1 MKCGR
6 LILADR
12 HLGVLQGSQG
22 LLRDLFDSIVM
33 VADEQSLIEAT
44 SDFSPDL
51 VILDLSLSIGQDACL
66 AERLLKCHPGLRLVV
81 VCVHEEPSVADRLL
95 AAGATC
101 FVAKRAIGTDLRPA
115 VRAAIAGNAYVSP
128 TVNAGRS
135 NPHSANP
142 GAGPGLLGDD
152 SRAATDN
159 PTNRFGSANKKP
171 RS

>member
-81 VCVHEEPSVADRLL
+81 VCVHEEPSGPIACWLRERL
-95 AAGATC
+95 ASWPSGPWVRTC
-101 FVAKRAIGTDLRPA
+101 ARLC
-115 VRAAIAGNAYVSP
+115 VRRLPV
-128 TVNAGRS
+128 T
-135 NPHSANP
+135 
-142 GAGPGLLGDD
+142 LM
-152 SRAATDN
+152 SR
-159 PTNRFGSANKKP
+159 R
-171 RS
+171 R